1 MVFEAHIGSF
11 ISEIHLKAFNQR
23 YSWENMGGRAEK
35 STQDST
41 AIELSSDYSQKPK
54 GQAWYLNSP
63 IAA

>member
-1 MVFEAHIGSF
+1 
-11 ISEIHLKAFNQR
+11 
-23 YSWENMGGRAEK
+23 MGGRAEK

-41 AIELSSDYSQKPK
+41 AIELSSDYSQKPN